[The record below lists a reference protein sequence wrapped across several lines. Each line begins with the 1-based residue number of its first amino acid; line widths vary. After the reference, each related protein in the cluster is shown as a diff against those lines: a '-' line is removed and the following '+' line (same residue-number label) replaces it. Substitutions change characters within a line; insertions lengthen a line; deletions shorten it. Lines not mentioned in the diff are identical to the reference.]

1 MAFSKHGVAWVL
13 GITND
18 QNHWNCVLISVFTSK
33 VRKCENKMN
42 LQMSS

>member
-18 QNHWNCVLISVFTSK
+18 GNCVLILVSTSK

-42 LQMSS
+42 LQMSLS